1 MKLVILGG
9 HGDGIV
15 VAQAAQDSAAAHGY
29 GRVVGFLNDRLAEGE
44 LIYGHPVLGTLQ
56 SWRRLSEEIHF
67 VPALHKVGE
76 MESRSRLLRE
86 LGIPGERWASVIH
99 PSACIASDVAV
110 GYGSFVASHVTIQPG
125 AKIGR
130 FVSIRAGANV
140 GHDAVIEDFA
150 YVGPN
155 ATLSGRSRLAE
166 GAHLAPNA
174 AVVDRV
180 TVGRYA
186 VIGICSAV
194 MKDVEEFSVYL
205 GSPARKLRSLRREE
219 ENNG

>member
-1 MKLVILGG
+1 MRLVILGG

-15 VAQAAQDSAAAHGY
+15 VAQAAHDAAAVRGD
-29 GRVVGFLNDRLAEGE
+29 GKVVGFLNDRLAEGE
-44 LIYGHPVLGTLQ
+44 SLYGHAVLGDLR
-56 SWRRLSEEIHF
+56 SWRRLSEDIQF

-76 MESRSRLLRE
+76 MVSRSKLLRE
-86 LGIPGERWASVIH
+86 LGIPRERWASVIH
-99 PSACIASDVAV
+99 PSACIASDVLV
-110 GYGSFVASHVTIQPG
+110 GHGSFVASHVTIQPG
-125 AKIGR
+125 AKIGS

-140 GHDAVIEDFA
+140 GHDAVLEDFA

-155 ATLSGRSRLAE
+155 ATLSGRSRLSE

-186 VIGICSAV
+186 VVGIGAAV
-194 MKDVEEFSVYL
+194 MKDVEEFAVYI
-205 GSPARKLRSLRREE
+205 GNPARKLRSLRHKERDD
-219 ENNG
+219 G